1 MSINPNESFLCNMPD
16 GSTVTVFR
24 PSLFRV
30 IPKNSGNLG
39 TERGVKIR
47 FLYRMLVGYRIYLM
61 RIDGEFLA
69 YAMFQKGRIA
79 RYPFVEKNM
88 LLMGPY
94 YVAEAHR
101 GNGYAK
107 QLIENALD
115 SLHGF
120 KALYAWIAANNEPS
134 RRALSKIGF
143 AHIGWLNTDGIIKK
157 PYRQRRRMNCGR
169 KPCNLFLKG
178 HS

>member
-1 MSINPNESFLCNMPD
+1 MCHYPNEKMICKTED
-16 GSTVTVFR
+16 GMTFTVFR
-24 PSLFRV
+24 PSLFHV
-30 IPKNSGNLG
+30 IPKNSGNLE
-39 TERGVKIR
+39 TERGVRLR

-101 GNGYAK
+101 GNGYAGR
-107 QLIENALD
+107 LIDLALSDLKGYSAAFAWIISDNAASRNALQKA
-115 SLHGF
+115 GF
-120 KALYAWIAANNEPS
+120 QTA
-134 RRALSKIGF
+134 
-143 AHIGWLNTDGIIKK
+143 GWLKSFGMKKELIQSETRIELLKKELTD
-157 PYRQRRRMNCGR
+157 
-169 KPCNLFLKG
+169 
-178 HS
+178 